1 MKDQR
6 GSVTVIAVVM
16 LLFLMII
23 AVAWLPM
30 LTTEKTAAASDY
42 REQQAWYAAEAGYKR
57 AVAELEAGKT
67 NSKWEWLSSG
77 DDLENGTFDEKNI
90 LEIQG
95 TQTKAVESSAIWYAV
110 AIDGINKDK
119 TYSPEAGKTY
129 AITSVGSCQGIRK
142 VIRKDFI
149 LGEDDETNIDEGKY
163 LEQSLIYAGNKVNVK
178 GGNQSVSIE
187 GGHIISQKI
196 TGNDK
201 WQGNTTIHE
210 VTDSELNKFLADM
223 RTKIKNSVFNIDSY
237 PTLEVITP
245 DNSLNIPEGKSY
257 YFKNNNVKGDI
268 VGSYGSVLFIESDEK
283 DYELSSWGS
292 IKGPVIKSGKN
303 QPFTIIYKGPK
314 DGDLNLKTIISGGIK
329 VISNVNI
336 VFEKSLQYSNGL
348 AMFLSNGNVIINCN
362 LSKVF
367 ISADNDVHL
376 EEGSGLTGQIQA
388 WNEVTL
394 QKLGNTLKFDDTVLG
409 TYGFPKELEAHKS

>member
-57 AVAELEAGKT
+57 AVAELEAGKS
-67 NSKWEWLSSG
+67 NVLDWLSSG
-77 DDLENGTFDEKNI
+77 DDLEKGTFDEKNI
-90 LEIQG
+90 LEIQE

-110 AIDGINKDK
+110 AIDGISKDK

-142 VIRKDFI
+142 DIRKDFI

-187 GGHIISQKI
+187 GGHIISHKI

-210 VTDSELNKFLADM
+210 VTNSELNKFLADM

-336 VFEKSLQYSNGL
+336 VFEKSSQYSNGL

>member
-90 LEIQG
+90 LKIQE

-110 AIDGINKDK
+110 AIDGISKEK

-142 VIRKDFI
+142 VIRKDFT
-149 LGEDDETNIDEGKY
+149 LGDDGGEEPEQPQKDIYLADALVTSGGTVAIDFVNGDNSGK
-163 LEQSLIYAGNKVNVK
+163 IYANGSIVANGFQHIELVPAGKVKYYV
-178 GGNQSVSIE
+178 QDI
-187 GGHIISQKI
+187 
-196 TGNDK
+196 
-201 WQGNTTIHE
+201 
-210 VTDSELNKFLADM
+210 
-223 RTKIKNSVFNIDSY
+223 VFSDSY
-237 PTLEVITP
+237 YK
-245 DNSLNIPEGKSY
+245 NISNNVNEELTDGSKVGIGASY
-257 YFKNNNVKGDI
+257 Y
-268 VGSYGSVLFIESDEK
+268 
-283 DYELSSWGS
+283 
-292 IKGPVIKSGKN
+292 KSAK
-303 QPFTIIYKGPK
+303 
-314 DGDLNLKTIISGGIK
+314 ISGGNNNISVSGNSVLLTKEDIDLSGMSINVKSGVLQIVANGK
-329 VISNVNI
+329 VTLSNVKVTGEGQLTIIAKEDLAIQSMSSDKKSRILLISNQIRTDGSTV
-336 VFEKSLQYSNGL
+336 VFNNPVVYK
-348 AMFLSNGNVIINCN
+348 C
-362 LSKVF
+362 F
-367 ISADNDVHL
+367 ISAQAVTL
-376 EEGSGLTGQIQA
+376 KAPGKFVYEGQIQA
-388 WNEVTL
+388 AGAVKITGDQLEPQNF
-394 QKLGNTLKFDDTVLG
+394 KLHFVKIAENLI
-409 TYGFPKELEAHKS
+409 FPPMK